1 MILLQLLTSVWSM
14 LFAGLQ
20 DKQSS
25 MVIPPMDMPL
35 CTPAVVPIDKYLF
48 AFPATDTVVKLPLE
62 YYDMLLCT
70 TQSAN
75 LLLLP
80 SSVTSESISA
90 TICAGES
97 YTWEANGNTYT
108 KPGSYTDTL
117 QNIYGCDSIVTLH
130 LQVNPTYETQ
140 ETVVACDSY
149 VFNPFGKIGGG
160 YNALSIRY
168 L

>member
-1 MILLQLLTSVWSM
+1 M

-20 DKQSS
+20 DKQPS
-25 MVIPPMDMPL
+25 MVIPPVDMPL

-62 YYDMLLCT
+62 YYELLLCT

-80 SSVTSESISA
+80 SSVVSAPISA
-90 TICAGES
+90 TICSGES
-97 YTWEANGNTYT
+97 YTWNGKTYT

-149 VFNPFGKIGGG
+149 VFNPFGKIGGV
-160 YNALSIRY
+160 
-168 L
+168 

>member
-1 MILLQLLTSVWSM
+1 M

-35 CTPAVVPIDKYLF
+35 CTPAVVPIDIYLF

-75 LLLLP
+75 LLLIP
-80 SSVTSESISA
+80 SSIISEPTRD
-90 TICAGES
+90 TICSGET
-97 YTWEANGNTYT
+97 YTWNGNTYT
-108 KPGSYTDTL
+108 HPGTYTDTL
-117 QNIYGCDSIVTLH
+117 TNIYGCDSIVTLH

-149 VFNPFGKIGGG
+149 VFNPFGKIGGV
-160 YNALSIRY
+160 
-168 L
+168 

>member
-1 MILLQLLTSVWSM
+1 MTLLLLLTSVWSM

-20 DKQSS
+20 DKQPS

-35 CTPAVVPIDKYLF
+35 CSPAIVPIDNYLF
-48 AFPATDTVVKLPLE
+48 SFPATDTVVKLPLE
-62 YYDMLLCT
+62 YYDMLLCN

-80 SSVTSESISA
+80 SSVTSEPINA

-97 YTWEANGNTYT
+97 YTWNGKTYS
-108 KPGSYTDTL
+108 KPGTYTDTL
-117 QNIYGCDSIVTLH
+117 TNIHGCDSIVTLN

-140 ETVVACDSY
+140 DTVVACDSY
-149 VFNPFGKIGGG
+149 VFNPFNRVGGV
-160 YNALSIRY
+160 
-168 L
+168 

>member
-1 MILLQLLTSVWSM
+1 MKKTVVMTLLLLLTSVWSM

-25 MVIPPMDMPL
+25 MVIPPMDIPL

-62 YYDMLLCT
+62 YYELLLCT

-80 SSVTSESISA
+80 PSVTSEPISA
-90 TICAGES
+90 TICSGES
-97 YTWEANGNTYT
+97 YTWNGNTYT
-108 KPGSYTDTL
+108 HPGTYTDTL
-117 QNIYGCDSIVTLH
+117 TNIHGCDSIVTLH
-130 LQVNPTYETQ
+130 LTILPAAVTET
-140 ETVVACDSY
+140 ESVT
-149 VFNPFGKIGGG
+149 IGSDQ
-160 YNALSIRY
+160 LP
-168 L
+168 